1 MNKDNRFWKI
11 ALPALLAMVMAG
23 AAVCALA
30 GALGLAVCDRL
41 AMLQNATR
49 RRATAFARWARCGRR

>member
-30 GALGLAVCDRL
+30 GALGLAVQL
-41 AMLQNATR
+41 EYEGQTLKGEVTV
-49 RRATAFARWARCGRR
+49 

>member
-11 ALPALLAMVMAG
+11 ALPALLAMAMAG

-30 GALGLAVCDRL
+30 GALGLAVNL
-41 AMLQNATR
+41 LLH
-49 RRATAFARWARCGRR
+49 GLP

>member
-23 AAVCALA
+23 AAAGLFTGLCAQVLIRH
-30 GALGLAVCDRL
+30 LEKI
-41 AMLQNATR
+41 N
-49 RRATAFARWARCGRR
+49 